1 MSKAKNVL
9 GKLGGAAAV
18 LGIAN
23 TALDMAKE
31 NRKHKQKMEELNRQF
46 EIEKEQEKEVE
57 EKKYQIMGT
66 ILFFTYGLATISATQ
81 DLKTISTFI
90 GLIQVVM
97 IEIPILANE
106 EIIKVSER
114 DKKALFYGSIFLII
128 PFLLF
133 RI

>member
-1 MSKAKNVL
+1 MSKTKNVL

-31 NRKHKQKMEELNRQF
+31 NKKHKQKMEEMEKQF
-46 EIEKEQEKEVE
+46 EIEQERAQEVE
-57 EKKYQIMGT
+57 EKKFQIMGT

-81 DLKTISTFI
+81 DLKTISTLI

-106 EIIKVSER
+106 DIIKVSEK
-114 DKKALFYGSIFLII
+114 DQKALFYGSIFLII

-133 RI
+133 RF